1 MAIKLVEMKYR
12 SCMDDCVKKYIV
24 DEDAD
29 LENLPKSA
37 PSSYALCPK
46 TGKMKSVN
54 ASGEWVDFGEG

>member
-1 MAIKLVEMKYR
+1 MGHRLVSMKYH

-37 PSSYALCPK
+37 PSSFAIAPS
-46 TGKMKSVN
+46 GKAKIVN

>member
-37 PSSYALCPK
+37 PSSTALSPS
-46 TGKMKSVN
+46 GKMKIVN
-54 ASGEWVDFGEG
+54 ASGEWVEFGG